1 MGLMAEPRAPA
12 SSATPDAAL
21 PDRYDPR
28 QVEERWYRAWE
39 ERGYFR
45 ADPFAKTEA
54 YCIVIPPP
62 NVTGSLHI
70 GHALNNTLQDI
81 LIRWKRMEGLKT
93 LWQPGTDHAGI
104 ATQVVVERQ
113 LAAEGTSREA
123 LGREAFV
130 KRVWKWK
137 EDSGGTIVRQLKRL
151 GASCDWERERFTMDA
166 GLSAAVREVFVRLWE
181 EGLVYRGD
189 YIVNWCP
196 RCRTVLSDLEV
207 EHEERDAELYYI
219 KYGPLT
225 LATVRPETKL
235 GDTALAV
242 HPKDRRY
249 ARYVGQTL
257 TIPSVEGSIAMRV
270 VADVAVDPKFGTGVV
285 KVTPAHDP
293 VDFEIGRRHGLE
305 VRQVIDFDARMN
317 ARAGKYA
324 GLDRFEARRRIVEDM
339 RALGLIAKTE
349 PYRHRVGVCYRC
361 KTVVEPLVSKQW
373 YLRAKPLAAPAVKAV
388 REGRTRIVPRMWA
401 KTYYAWMENI
411 RDWCISRQ
419 LWWGHRLPVW
429 YCDADDATF
438 VSREDLTECPQCKGR
453 LRQDEDVLDT
463 WFSSALWPFST
474 LGWPRE
480 TPEVRTFY
488 PTSCLVTGFDILFFW
503 VARMM
508 MMGLHFMGE
517 VPFRDVY
524 IHALVRDME
533 GQKMSK
539 SKGNV
544 IDPLEV
550 MDQYGTDALRFTL
563 AALAAQGR
571 DIRLSSERIEGYRN
585 FANKIWNAA
594 RFVLTNLGDYRPRA
608 RKAPP
613 ALADRWI
620 LGRLG
625 ATVAE
630 VRRALKAYR
639 FNEAAGA
646 IYQFLWRDYCDWYL
660 EWAKPTLYRGDDRAA
675 RARTQATLLEVLE
688 TTLRLLHPFMPFIT
702 EEIWQRLPKG
712 SGAAASIMVARFP
725 RRRGGDAAA
734 EADFGPI
741 IDVVTKI
748 RNVRSEMQIPPARPL
763 TAIVKPADARLLALL
778 QRELTPLAAV
788 ARAEVRVDPGAVR
801 PPQSALAV
809 SDAGEVYVPLEGVV
823 DLGAERRRLERE
835 LGRAAEEL
843 ARLDAKLGRAE
854 FRERAPAEVV
864 AREEA
869 RRGEQAA
876 LSAKLREA
884 LERLDALDQR
894 RA

>member
-1 MGLMAEPRAPA
+1 
-12 SSATPDAAL
+12 
-21 PDRYDPR
+21 
-28 QVEERWYRAWE
+28 YRA
-39 ERGYFR
+39 
-45 ADPFAKTEA
+45 
-54 YCIVIPPP
+54 
-62 NVTGSLHI
+62 
-70 GHALNNTLQDI
+70 
-81 LIRWKRMEGLKT
+81 
-93 LWQPGTDHAGI
+93 
-104 ATQVVVERQ
+104 
-113 LAAEGTSREA
+113 
-123 LGREAFV
+123 
-130 KRVWKWK
+130 
-137 EDSGGTIVRQLKRL
+137 
-151 GASCDWERERFTMDA
+151 
-166 GLSAAVREVFVRLWE
+166 
-181 EGLVYRGD
+181 
-189 YIVNWCP
+189 
-196 RCRTVLSDLEV
+196 
-207 EHEERDAELYYI
+207 
-219 KYGPLT
+219 
-225 LATVRPETKL
+225 
-235 GDTALAV
+235 
-242 HPKDRRY
+242 
-249 ARYVGQTL
+249 
-257 TIPSVEGSIAMRV
+257 
-270 VADVAVDPKFGTGVV
+270 
-285 KVTPAHDP
+285 
-293 VDFEIGRRHGLE
+293 
-305 VRQVIDFDARMN
+305 
-317 ARAGKYA
+317 
-324 GLDRFEARRRIVEDM
+324 
-339 RALGLIAKTE
+339 
-349 PYRHRVGVCYRC
+349 
-361 KTVVEPLVSKQW
+361 
-373 YLRAKPLAAPAVKAV
+373 
-388 REGRTRIVPRMWA
+388 
-401 KTYYAWMENI
+401 
-411 RDWCISRQ
+411 
-419 LWWGHRLPVW
+419 
-429 YCDADDATF
+429 
-438 VSREDLTECPQCKGR
+438 
-453 LRQDEDVLDT
+453 
-463 WFSSALWPFST
+463 
-474 LGWPRE
+474 
-480 TPEVRTFY
+480 
-488 PTSCLVTGFDILFFW
+488 
-503 VARMM
+503 
-508 MMGLHFMGE
+508 
-517 VPFRDVY
+517 
-524 IHALVRDME
+524 
-533 GQKMSK
+533 
-539 SKGNV
+539 
-544 IDPLEV
+544 
-550 MDQYGTDALRFTL
+550 
-563 AALAAQGR
+563 
-571 DIRLSSERIEGYRN
+571 

-809 SDAGEVYVPLEGVV
+809 SDAGEVYVSLEGVI